1 MYSLYYSCTAV
12 LVLVPGTYSRT
23 AVLYCSL
30 VHVGALGVYPVQ
42 SSTYIVLVPGT
53 YSRTAVCSLVVRG
66 FMAVDKLRENNLEF
80 SKTPVLS
87 SCGLLLLSSDA
98 PVLSSDGLLLS
109 GCRIEPAHRP
119 LPLARGAPRGRVT
132 PGGRGVDV
140 DGPLSPYDLRAGH
153 LAQPCEWDSRPAA
166 SGTTAASQPNAAGSV
181 HVLYY

>member
-1 MYSLYYSCTAV
+1 MHGTMYSLYYSCTAV

-98 PVLSSDGLLLS
+98 PVLSSDQRRPPAVRLQDRAGPPTS
-109 GCRIEPAHRP
+109 AACTGRPQGSGHARRPGCR
-119 LPLARGAPRGRVT
+119 RGRT
-132 PGGRGVDV
+132 AF
-140 DGPLSPYDLRAGH
+140 PLRPQGWASCGTLRMGQPAGSIRYN
-153 LAQPCEWDSRPAA
+153 C
-166 SGTTAASQPNAAGSV
+166 SQPA
-181 HVLYY
+181 